1 MKILWKIYF
10 NDIEPPF
17 DFFHEGKEGLFSII
31 TNKGRIDSDFI
42 YLRELKNCQNLST
55 DKSEFPDYK
64 NYNNIDFLTELKKIL
79 NIKNPVTKSENA
91 KSIKNYEI
99 DEGYEGEENENEE
112 KEIKSIE
119 EITKNY
125 IFTPDNFI
133 KMILILLRIRANIPV
148 IMMWETGCGKALLIR
163 KLSELL
169 NDGSNKK
176 MKILNIH
183 EDITYKDIIN
193 FLEKNVIKDVE
204 RIEKRNQIKKIEYE
218 KDKKIFIPEKLWFF

>member
-1 MKILWKIYF
+1 
-10 NDIEPPF
+10 
-17 DFFHEGKEGLFSII
+17 
-31 TNKGRIDSDFI
+31 
-42 YLRELKNCQNLST
+42 LKNCQNLST

-99 DEGYEGEENENEE
+99 DEGYEGEENEE

-119 EITKNY
+119 EITKNF

-148 IMMWETGCGKALLIR
+148 IMMGETGCGKTLLIR

-169 NDGSNKK
+169 NNGSNKK

-183 EDITYKDIIN
+183 SDITDKDIIN
-193 FLEKNVIKDVE
+193 FLEKNVIKDAE
-204 RIEKRNQIKKIEYE
+204 RFEKRN
-218 KDKKIFIPEKLWFF
+218 

>member
-1 MKILWKIYF
+1 M
-10 NDIEPPF
+10 
-17 DFFHEGKEGLFSII
+17 
-31 TNKGRIDSDFI
+31 
-42 YLRELKNCQNLST
+42 KNCQNLST

-133 KMILILLRIRANIPV
+133 KIILILLRIRANIPV
-148 IMMWETGCGKALLIR
+148 IMMGETGCGKTLLIR

-169 NDGSNKK
+169 HFFSYLKNK
-176 MKILNIH
+176 
-183 EDITYKDIIN
+183 
-193 FLEKNVIKDVE
+193 
-204 RIEKRNQIKKIEYE
+204 
-218 KDKKIFIPEKLWFF
+218 